1 MTIRR
6 RCYMCE
12 AEGSTSEHVP
22 PRALFPQA
30 KDAAGQDHRADLITV
45 PSCELHNMGKSRDDE
60 FLMVSLAG
68 IIGNNSIGYRHK
80 FTKVNR
86 AIRRTSYKLLM
97 GAFASKPK
105 LHVVDLGNNR
115 FIDVLWGTPDQ
126 ARLAFCFER
135 IVRGL
140 HYHHFGIPYAG
151 QVKVLI
157 GYLSYETGSTRNL
170 QRFMLDKAE
179 MELEC
184 RPKFGRNQDVFYYQV
199 TDPDEFGLSL
209 FRLCFYGGVNV
220 YVSLIPDS
228 AEAPKHLGFELMKRG
243 IKTMFTLGDRTYEA
257 DFGREDSRTPS
268 AAADAGK
275 TMQPDQY
282 RDWPSHVSTPHHLAI

>member
-1 MTIRR
+1 M
-6 RCYMCE
+6 
-12 AEGSTSEHVP
+12 
-22 PRALFPQA
+22 
-30 KDAAGQDHRADLITV
+30 
-45 PSCELHNMGKSRDDE
+45 
-60 FLMVSLAG
+60 
-68 IIGNNSIGYRHK
+68 
-80 FTKVNR
+80 
-86 AIRRTSYKLLM
+86 
-97 GAFASKPK
+97 
-105 LHVVDLGNNR
+105 
-115 FIDVLWGTPDQ
+115 
-126 ARLAFCFER
+126 
-135 IVRGL
+135 RGL

-228 AEAPKHLGFELMKRG
+228 AEAPTHLGFELMKRG
-243 IKTMFTLGDRTYEA
+243 IKTMFTLGDRTYEV
-257 DFGREDSRTPS
+257 DFGQEDFRTPS
-268 AAADAGK
+268 AADDAGK
-275 TMQPDQY
+275 TMQPDQ
-282 RDWPSHVSTPHHLAI
+282 